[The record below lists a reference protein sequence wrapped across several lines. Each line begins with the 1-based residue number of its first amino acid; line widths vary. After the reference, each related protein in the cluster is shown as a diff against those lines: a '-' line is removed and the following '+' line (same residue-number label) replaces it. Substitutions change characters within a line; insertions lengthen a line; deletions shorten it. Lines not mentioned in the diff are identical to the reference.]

1 MYKPWCI
8 HGISIFPRSPCTPQP
23 CHWRP
28 PARGWCSQTGDVG
41 FSQAA
46 GKSGKT
52 KREILS
58 ELTDIWLYLT
68 HIWLKP
74 SINIHNKKNPSYRF
88 PIFENFR
95 HRLVR
100 YWAAA
105 IYAIY
110 AIYDLRCPGC
120 PGPSWSI
127 ALTSVKSSLFRI
139 LRQISWRRKAAVDRS
154 W

>member
-1 MYKPWCI
+1 MLV
-8 HGISIFPRSPCTPQP
+8 FPKLQEN
-23 CHWRP
+23 
-28 PARGWCSQTGDVG
+28 QEK
-41 FSQAA
+41 QK
-46 GKSGKT
+46 GKSFQNSQ
-52 KREILS
+52 IS
-58 ELTDIWLYLT
+58 DCIWLYLT